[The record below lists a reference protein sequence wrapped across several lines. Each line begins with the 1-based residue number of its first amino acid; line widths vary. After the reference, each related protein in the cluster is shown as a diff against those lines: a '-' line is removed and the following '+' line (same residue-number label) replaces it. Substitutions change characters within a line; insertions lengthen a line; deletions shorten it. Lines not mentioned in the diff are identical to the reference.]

1 MLYDS
6 SIEGNETM
14 DFTIP
19 SFCKLPELLSDSELL
34 EINRKTST
42 MTFRASDSFDGLTPH
57 DKLLRK
63 LEILQL
69 RGEYRE

>member
-1 MLYDS
+1 MLYDTG
-6 SIEGNETM
+6 IEGNKTM
-14 DFTIP
+14 NFTIP
-19 SFCKLPELLSDSELL
+19 SFCKLPELLLDSELL
-34 EINRKTST
+34 EIDRKTST
-42 MTFRASDSFDGLTPH
+42 MTFRASDNFDGLSDH